1 MKTLPKAQR
10 TRGSSSSYQSNYL
23 RSYQKFKH
31 KSWSHFIFLISTKH
45 QQKISTKH
53 QHLHKTSKK
62 SWPNLASESR
72 NAQLSLLDLVFIL
85 FRHHKH
91 IWSFNHCSNN
101 AIWAR
106 VVQLFVSCDV
116 NWSSAGHPSSVTKEL
131 HIEVLQSMVASDFA
145 VVKSIIIVHSCE
157 FLL

>member
-1 MKTLPKAQR
+1 MHRCPLLAQ
-10 TRGSSSSYQSNYL
+10 Y
-23 RSYQKFKH
+23 
-31 KSWSHFIFLISTKH
+31 H
-45 QQKISTKH
+45 QLTTAT
-53 QHLHKTSKK
+53 TSKC
-62 SWPNLASESR
+62 PILTQYTASSSR

-106 VVQLFVSCDV
+106 VVQLYVSCNV

-131 HIEVLQSMVASDFA
+131 HIEVLQSMVASDCT
-145 VVKSIIIVHSCE
+145 VVKSIVMHSCE
-157 FLL
+157 FLLQHPSLARMGWKELAHEAKSAHCGGRFMINLQTD